1 MSNLLQG
8 KKKIIGRT
16 AAFACIIICL
26 FMFTGCS
33 STKLADGYDK
43 KTIEEK
49 AIEIIE
55 DVQVRGAKT
64 VLSERMRED
73 FVGNIDLDEMDGSVK
88 SSVSNLGGFLTYTQ
102 KTVIGRH
109 YDGTDEDF
117 AVALITASYEKGEI
131 SYTLTFDKDMN
142 LVGFYPND

>member
-1 MSNLLQG
+1 MNKGKLQ
-8 KKKIIGRT
+8 KKIFMIVL
-16 AAFACIIICL
+16 CIICS
-26 FMFTGCS
+26 FSFSGCK
-33 STKLADGYDK
+33 STELAEGYDK
-43 KTIEEK
+43 KEIEST

-55 DVQVRGAKT
+55 DIQVRGAKI

-73 FVGNIDLDEMDGSVK
+73 FIGKISLDEMDSSVK
-88 SSVSNLGGFLTYTQ
+88 TSVSDLGSFLTYTQ

-109 YDGTDEDF
+109 YDETDEDF

-131 SYTLTFDKDMN
+131 SYTLTFDKEMN

>member
-1 MSNLLQG
+1 MKRN
-8 KKKIIGRT
+8 KKGTKIKRFAAAVLT
-16 AAFACIIICL
+16 ACL
-26 FMFTGCS
+26 FMCTGCN

-43 KTIEEK
+43 KEIES
-49 AIEIIE
+49 ASIEIIE
-55 DVQVRGAKT
+55 SVQLKGAKE
-64 VLSERMRED
+64 VLSERMRDD
-73 FVGNIDLDEMDGSVK
+73 FVDNIDLDEMDASVK
-88 SSVSNLGGFLTYTQ
+88 SSVSSLGGFLTYTQ

-109 YDGTDEDF
+109 YDDTDEDF